1 MAAVRATA
9 AVLAAAALALPAAGC
24 GGSPAPRVAQV
35 ASTATARSSTASA
48 PSAQVNRAVGFAE
61 CMRSSGVP
69 SFPDPNGSGGIPKES
84 LQQLGISSSRYQAA
98 QRACRHLL
106 PNGGRPPDQAQRQRV
121 IAIAVMFA
129 RCVRS
134 HGVPGFP
141 DPGSDGRIPDPS
153 TVGIDQGSPRF
164 RAANQACGRYR
175 PPYMPSNAAYESW
188 ARTHTSGP

>member
-1 MAAVRATA
+1 
-9 AVLAAAALALPAAGC
+9 
-24 GGSPAPRVAQV
+24 VAQV
-35 ASTATARSSTASA
+35 GTTATESGSTASA

-61 CMRSSGVP
+61 CMRSGGVP
-69 SFPDPNGSGGIPKES
+69 SFPDPSSSGGIPKES
-84 LQQLGISSSRYQAA
+84 LQRLGISSSRFQAA

-106 PNGGRPPDQAQRQRV
+106 PNGGRPPDQAQQQRV
-121 IAIAVMFA
+121 IATAVKFA

-141 DPGSDGRIPDPS
+141 DPGSDGRIPDPA

-175 PPYMPSNAAYESW
+175 PPYMPSNVAYESW